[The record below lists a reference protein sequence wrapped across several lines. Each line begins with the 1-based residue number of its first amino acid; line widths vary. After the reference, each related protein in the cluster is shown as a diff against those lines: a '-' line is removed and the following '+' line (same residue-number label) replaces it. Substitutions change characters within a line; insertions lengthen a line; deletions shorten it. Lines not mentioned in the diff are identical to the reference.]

1 MEKVRIGVIGG
12 SGLYKIQGLTDIKEI
27 NLETPFGRTS
37 DSLTIGLLEGIAI
50 AFLPRHGRGH
60 HLSPAEVPYRANIYA
75 LKKMGVERIISVNA
89 AGSLRQEL
97 KPGELVIPDQLID
110 QTRGRKS
117 SFFDGGI
124 VAHSIFAEPFC
135 PELREILYQAAG
147 KAGASVH
154 RGGTYLVIEGPALS
168 TRAESNLYR
177 SWKADIIG
185 MTTSPEAK
193 LAREAEICYAAIA
206 GITDYDC
213 WQKQAEPTPIDAIIE
228 KQKISTGLIR
238 ETIRLS
244 TGKIPGGRNCN
255 CGIAMK
261 SAILT
266 DPATIPPE
274 QKERLQALIGKYL
287 GDEH

>member
-1 MEKVRIGVIGG
+1 MEKARIGVIGG
-12 SGLYKIQGLTDIKEI
+12 SGLYKIQGLSGIEEI
-27 NLETPFGRTS
+27 NLETPFGKPS
-37 DSLTIGLLEGIAI
+37 DSLTIGLLESIAI

-60 HLSPAEVPYRANIYA
+60 RLSPAEVPYRANIYA

-89 AGSLRQEL
+89 AGSLREEF

-117 SFFDGGI
+117 SFFGGGI

-135 PELREILYQAAG
+135 PELGQILYQSASR
-147 KAGASVH
+147 AGASVH
-154 RGGTYLVIEGPALS
+154 KGGTHLVIEGPSLS

-177 SWKADIIG
+177 TWGADIIG

-193 LAREAEICYAAIA
+193 LAREAEICYAAIV

-213 WQKQAEPTPIDAIIE
+213 WQKHDEPTPIDAIIE
-228 KQKISTGLIR
+228 TQKMNTELIR

-244 TGKIPGGRNCN
+244 AGEITGERSCN
-255 CGIAMK
+255 CGTAMK
-261 SAILT
+261 SAIVT
-266 DPATIPPE
+266 NPASISPE
-274 QKERLQALIGKYL
+274 QKERLKLLIGKYL
-287 GDEH
+287 GEEH